1 MGTTAMQQ
9 LIDMLDTHISKH
21 KEHANK
27 FDTGA
32 MVAKNFATALL
43 HKERNQ
49 TEHAFDIVAV
59 RDSTGKKYFEGTY
72 GRAED

>member
-1 MGTTAMQQ
+1 
-9 LIDMLDTHISKH
+9 
-21 KEHANK
+21 
-27 FDTGA
+27 
-32 MVAKNFATALL
+32 MVPKNFATALL

-49 TEHAFDIVAV
+49 IEDAFDIGAV

>member
-1 MGTTAMQQ
+1 MNQ
-9 LIDMLDTHISKH
+9 LIEMLDAHISIH
-21 KEHANK
+21 KDHANK

-43 HKERNQ
+43 HKERSQ
-49 TEHAFDIVAV
+49 IEDAFDIGAV

-72 GRAED
+72 GSAED